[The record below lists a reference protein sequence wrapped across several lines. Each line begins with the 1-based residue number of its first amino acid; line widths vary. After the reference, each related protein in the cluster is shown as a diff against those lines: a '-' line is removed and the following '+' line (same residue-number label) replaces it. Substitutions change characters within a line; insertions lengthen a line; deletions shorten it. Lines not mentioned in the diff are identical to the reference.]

1 LQIYIISFYLRNQF
15 HKFYLFVY
23 YLDCLR
29 ISVVKIS
36 DILALWYDDHQRDLP
51 WRKTKDPYAIWVSE
65 IILQQTRVMQGI
77 DYYHSFMNRFPDLQ
91 SLAQANIEQV
101 LKVWQGLGYY
111 TRARNMHAA
120 AGQMVMDYAGAFP
133 STYPEI
139 LKLKG
144 IGPYTAAAIA
154 SIAFNEPKA
163 VIDGNVH
170 RVIARIF
177 GLFEPPGL
185 AGAKC
190 RICRHAEDLLD
201 RDKPGIHNQAIME
214 FGALVCTPANPSCDS
229 CPLQKHCAAFL
240 KDMVKELPVRSRQI
254 KKKDRYFHY
263 FIIRSDDRIL
273 IRQRTDRDIWQHLF
287 EFPLIETPRPISSGR
302 LMESTSWNQWFM
314 NSRVKPVRVSKIIR
328 HTLTHQVIHAKFYHL
343 DSFPADNG
351 IKSSFQAVP
360 LSELGK
366 FPVPKLIE
374 NYLEKLID

>member
-29 ISVVKIS
+29 ISGVKIS

-65 IILQQTRVMQGI
+65 IILQQTRVNQGI
-77 DYYHSFMNRFPDLQ
+77 DYYRSFMDCFPDLQ
-91 SLAQANIEQV
+91 SLAEANIEQV

-111 TRARNMHAA
+111 SRARNMHVA
-120 AGQMVMDYAGAFP
+120 AGQIIRDHAGAFP
-133 STYPEI
+133 STYREM

-185 AGAKC
+185 AGEKC
-190 RICRHAEDLLD
+190 GICRHAEDLLD
-201 RDKPGIHNQAIME
+201 RDKPGIHNQALME
-214 FGALVCTPANPSCDS
+214 FGALVCTPANPSCES
-229 CPLQKHCAAFL
+229 CPLQKHCAAF
-240 KDMVKELPVRSRQI
+240 VKGLTTELPVRSKYI
-254 KKKDRYFHY
+254 KKRHRYFHY
-263 FIIRSDDRIL
+263 LIMRSDDMIL
-273 IRQRTDRDIWQHLF
+273 ISERTEKDIWQHLF
-287 EFPLIETPRPISSGR
+287 EFPLIETPRPISPRR
-302 LMESTSWNQWFM
+302 LMESLPWDQWFR
-314 NSRVKPVRVSKIIR
+314 NSRVKPVLVSKIIR
-328 HTLTHQVIHAKFYHL
+328 HTLTHQVIHARFIHL
-343 DSFPADNG
+343 DSFPAENG
-351 IKSSFQAVP
+351 LTSSFRAVP
-360 LSELGK
+360 LAELGK

-374 NYLEKLID
+374 NYLKILID